1 MPILRPGVQGRD
13 LALPLVSLPGL
24 VSLALLASSASSA
37 ADGPS
42 EVLASAPG
50 TIGLAVT
57 DWHYALVETAD
68 GKEECP
74 AGLQAGEASQFKAQP
89 DYLEHVKKFGGTFEN
104 RGPDGEKGNFSPQM
118 VQDPIPWRELQS
130 KRGYGVNLDG
140 TSDGH
145 ATPKTC
151 EHTKFTGPDG
161 AQVDNQMARVV
172 GCIQGFRTSGLTI
185 EFYRNEIV
193 NSAANRLLIE
203 ITGVDDANNDP
214 HVGVTLYKGRDQ
226 LVRTAAG
233 STFVPLMSQ
242 RIDERFPQY
251 TLKTHGKIV
260 DGVLI
265 TDPIPFARLPIS
277 WTRNVGERHLQDFTL
292 RLKLTDEGAEGLF
305 AGYEN
310 LATWWNIQSKSVTPE
325 LDRYSPAG
333 MYRALHRYADGYPD
347 PATGECTAISVA
359 YQVKAVRA
367 LVVHPSDRAAS
378 TMTRTASTR

>member
-1 MPILRPGVQGRD
+1 MEWRMVHGRNR
-13 LALPLVSLPGL
+13 ALPLALLPGL
-24 VSLALLASSASSA
+24 VSLVVLAPSASSA
-37 ADGPS
+37 AEG
-42 EVLASAPG
+42 PG
-50 TIGLAVT
+50 TIGLALT
-57 DWHYALVETAD
+57 DWHYALVETPG

-74 AGLQAGEASQFKAQP
+74 TGLQAGEASQFKAQP

-104 RGPDGEKGNFSPQM
+104 RGPNGEKGNYSPGM

-130 KRGYGVNLDG
+130 KRGYGVSLDG
-140 TSDGH
+140 TSDGS

-151 EHTKFTGPDG
+151 KHEKFVSPDG
-161 AQVDNQMARVV
+161 EQVDNQMARVV

-203 ITGVDDANNDP
+203 ITGVDDAKNDP
-214 HVGVTLYKGRDQ
+214 HVDVALYKGRDQ
-226 LVRTAAG
+226 LVRTAA
-233 STFVPLMSQ
+233 SNTFVPFMSQ

-260 DGVLI
+260 DGVLM

-277 WTRNVGERHLQDFTL
+277 WTRNVGERHIHNFTL
-292 RLKLTDEGAEGLF
+292 RLKLTADGAEGLF

-325 LDRYSPAG
+325 LDKYSPAG
-333 MYRALHRYADGYPD
+333 MYRALHRNADGDRD
-347 PATGECTAISVA
+347 PTTGECTAISVA
-359 YQVKAVRA
+359 YQVNAVRA
-367 LVVHPSDRAAS
+367 LVIHPSYQAPSKITA
-378 TMTRTASTR
+378 RTASAR